1 VFIGG
6 YRLYVREPEPLFD
19 SSNENGY
26 HLVMESSS
34 RIKPTLNQAPE
45 PEMPFQRERVMSK
58 QLLGEL
64 GELIIEHDGREYRL
78 RRTQS
83 GKLILTA

>member
-1 VFIGG
+1 MPV
-6 YRLYVREPEPLFD
+6 FD

-26 HLVMESSS
+26 HLFMESS
-34 RIKPTLNQAPE
+34 RPIKLMLNQKPE
-45 PEMPFQRERVMSK
+45 PTILFQGGRVMSK
-58 QLLGEL
+58 QLLGER
-64 GELIIEHDGREYRL
+64 GELIIEHHGREYRL